1 MKITIIGASIS
12 GLFTAY
18 LLAKEGVDVEVYE
31 RGDALGWPARTL
43 IVTNKI
49 TELLDFVPEEAI
61 INRIRYIE
69 LFSRSRLARLELSSP
84 DLIVERERLSS
95 LLARL
100 AKRAGVKIMFN
111 HQFEGFAQFG
121 RKIAVSLR
129 NLEAGEEHRRVLT
142 F

>member
-18 LLAKEGVDVEVYE
+18 LWPRKVLMSKLTRGGLLAG
-31 RGDALGWPARTL
+31 ARTL

-49 TELLDFVPEEAI
+49 NEILNFVPEEAI

-69 LFSRSRLARLELSSP
+69 LFSRSRSARLKLSSP
-84 DLIVERERLSS
+84 DLIVERERLLN

-100 AKRAGVKIMFN
+100 AKRAGAKIMFN
-111 HQFEGFAQFG
+111 HQFEGFAHFG
-121 RKIAVSLR
+121 RKILVSLR
-129 NLEAGEEHRRVLT
+129 NLEAGEEHRRSMT